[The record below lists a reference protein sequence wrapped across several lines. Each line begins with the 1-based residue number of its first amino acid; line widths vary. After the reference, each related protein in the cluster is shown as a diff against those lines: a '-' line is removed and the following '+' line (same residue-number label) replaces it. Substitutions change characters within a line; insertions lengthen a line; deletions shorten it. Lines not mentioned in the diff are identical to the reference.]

1 MDLVTH
7 DATVMLEQDQAQSL
21 LLEMAAVVRTIF
33 AVHRPEPTVRPAT
46 QPTVQPVVQPAVQ
59 DTPIAA
65 VATAETAAFPGA
77 SVSAVATSPAPA
89 PALAVPPPLPVPALS
104 LPVPGLDVGD
114 PEERHSMALLQEI
127 AFLDE

>member
-33 AVHRPEPTVRPAT
+33 AVH
-46 QPTVQPVVQPAVQ
+46 QQPASAARAAAPAPPV
-59 DTPIAA
+59 AA

-77 SVSAVATSPAPA
+77 SVSPVATSAAPA
-89 PALAVPPPLPVPALS
+89 PKAAALN
-104 LPVPGLDVGD
+104 
-114 PEERHSMALLQEI
+114 RN
-127 AFLDE
+127 